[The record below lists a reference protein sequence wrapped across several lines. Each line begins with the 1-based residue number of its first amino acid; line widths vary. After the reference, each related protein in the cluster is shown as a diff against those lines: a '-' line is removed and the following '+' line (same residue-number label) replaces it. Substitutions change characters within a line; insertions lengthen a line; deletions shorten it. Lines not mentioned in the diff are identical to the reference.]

1 MAIKI
6 LSVDDEAPI
15 ELLMKQYF
23 RRKIRAGEYEFFF
36 ARNGV
41 EALAVI
47 ADNPDIEIVL
57 CDINMPEMDG
67 LTLLAKLNEM
77 GNPALQVIMVSA
89 YGDMKNIREAM
100 NKGAFDFATKPIDM
114 EDLSRTIE
122 KAIEHIH
129 YVHETQEE
137 HSELVSL
144 KEDLTSASEIQQYFL
159 PRQFPPFPEI
169 SDKLDIYASMEAA
182 KDVGGDFYDFFRV
195 DADHIALVIADVCGK
210 GIPAA
215 LFMAASQMIIHSK
228 GTQCTNAAECLTE
241 ANHVLT
247 AYSVDDMFVTVF
259 YAIYNT
265 TTGHLTYCNAGHN
278 PPRVLRADGTV
289 EELPKH
295 HNLFMGALDGAVYK
309 EDTLQLGYGNALV
322 MYTDGVTE
330 AKNQKRE
337 EFGTERLDTI
347 LKSMPGKSSRQ
358 IIEAVKTGVTDFV
371 AGAEQ
376 HDDITM
382 LVIKRIK
389 NKE

>member
-41 EALAVI
+41 EALAVM
-47 ADNPDIEIVL
+47 ADNPDIEILL

-67 LTLLAKLNEM
+67 LTLLAKVNEM
-77 GNPALQVIMVSA
+77 HNPALRVIMVSA

-122 KAIEHIH
+122 KAIEQIH

-137 HSELVSL
+137 HTELVSL

-159 PRQFPPFPEI
+159 PRQFPPFPED

-182 KDVGGDFYDFFRV
+182 KEVGGDFYDFFRI
-195 DADHIALVIADVCGK
+195 DDDHIALVIADVCGK

-215 LFMAASQMIIHSK
+215 LFMVLSQTIIRSKTTQSAS
-228 GTQCTNAAECLTE
+228 AAECVTE
-241 ANHVLT
+241 ANHLL
-247 AYSVDDMFVTVF
+247 AGYSKDYMFVTAF
-259 YAIYNT
+259 YAIYHT
-265 TTGHLTYCNAGHN
+265 KTGHVTYCNAGHN
-278 PPRVLRADGTV
+278 LPRVLRADGTIEV
-289 EELPKH
+289 LPKH
-295 HNLFMGALDGAVYK
+295 RNLFMGALDGTTYK
-309 EDTLQLGYGNALV
+309 EGTLQLEHGDTLI
-322 MYTDGVTE
+322 MFTDGVTE
-330 AKNQKRE
+330 AMNQKRE
-337 EFGTERLDTI
+337 EFGTERLDTM
-347 LKSMPGKSSRQ
+347 LKGVSGKSSQQ
-358 IIEAVKTGVTDFV
+358 IIEDIKVGITDFV
-371 AGAEQ
+371 DGAEQ

-382 LVIKRIK
+382 LVLKRK
-389 NKE
+389 

>member
-6 LSVDDEAPI
+6 LSVDNETSI

-36 ARNGV
+36 ARNGL
-41 EALAVI
+41 EALTVM

-57 CDINMPEMDG
+57 CDINMPVMDG
-67 LTLLAKLNEM
+67 LTFLAKVNEM
-77 GNPALQVIMVSA
+77 RNPAIRVIMVSA
-89 YGDMKNIREAM
+89 YGEMKNIREAM

-114 EDLSRTIE
+114 DDLSRTIE
-122 KAIEHIH
+122 KAIEQIH
-129 YVHETQEE
+129 YVHESQEE
-137 HSELVSL
+137 HTELVSL

-159 PRQFPPFPEI
+159 PRVFPPFPEI
-169 SDKLDIYASMEAA
+169 SDRLDIYASMEAA

-195 DADHIALVIADVCGK
+195 DDDHIALVIADVCGK

-228 GTQCTNAAECLTE
+228 GTQRTSAAECLTE
-241 ANHVLT
+241 ANSLLAT
-247 AYSVDDMFVTVF
+247 YSVDDMFVTVF

-265 TTGHLTYCNAGHN
+265 STGRLTYCNAGHN

-289 EELPKH
+289 EPIPKQG
-295 HNLFMGALDGAVYK
+295 NLFMGALAGAVYK
-309 EDTLQLGYGNALV
+309 EATLQLDCGDALV

-330 AKNQKRE
+330 AKNLEHE
-337 EFGTERLDTI
+337 EFGTERLDAM
-347 LKSMPGKSSRQ
+347 LSRLPGKSSRQ
-358 IIEAVKTGVTDFV
+358 IIEEVKTGVNGFV

-382 LVIKRIK
+382 LVLKRK
-389 NKE
+389 

>member
-1 MAIKI
+1 MAAIKI

-36 ARNGV
+36 ARNGLQ
-41 EALAVI
+41 ALSILAN
-47 ADNPDIEIVL
+47 NPDIEIIL
-57 CDINMPEMDG
+57 SDINMPEMDG

-77 GNPALQVIMVSA
+77 GNPAMRVIMVSA
-89 YGDMKNIREAM
+89 YGNMRNIRLAM
-100 NKGAFDFATKPIDM
+100 NNGAFDFATKPIDM

-122 KAIEHIH
+122 KAIEQIR

-159 PRQFPPFPEI
+159 PRKFPPFPEI
-169 SDKLDIYASMEAA
+169 SDKLDIYASMNAA

-215 LFMAASQMIIHSK
+215 LFMAASQMIIHSN
-228 GTQCTNAAECLTE
+228 GIQCTSAAECLME

-247 AYSVDDMFVTVF
+247 VYSVDDMFVTVF

-278 PPRVLRADGTV
+278 PPRVLRADGTI
-289 EELPKH
+289 EDLPRH
-295 HNLFMGALDGAVYK
+295 RNLFMGALDDAVYK
-309 EDTLQLGYGNALV
+309 EDTLLLGHGDALV

-337 EFGTERLDTI
+337 EFGTERLDAI
-347 LKSMPGKSSRQ
+347 LKGMPGKSSQQ
-358 IIEAVKTGVTDFV
+358 IIEAVKAGVADFV

-382 LVIKRIK
+382 LVLKRK
-389 NKE
+389 

>member
-1 MAIKI
+1 MIKI

-41 EALAVI
+41 EALTVMAE
-47 ADNPDIEIVL
+47 NPDIEIVL

-67 LTLLAKLNEM
+67 LTLLAKVNEM
-77 GNPALQVIMVSA
+77 RNPALRVIMVSA
-89 YGDMKNIREAM
+89 YGDMRNIREAM

-122 KAIEHIH
+122 KAIEQIH

-137 HSELVSL
+137 HTELVSL

-228 GTQCTNAAECLTE
+228 GTQCTSAAECLTE
-241 ANHVLT
+241 ANKLLSL
-247 AYSVDDMFVTVF
+247 YSVDDMFVTVF

-265 TTGHLTYCNAGHN
+265 STGHLVYCNAGHN
-278 PPRVLRADGTV
+278 PPRVLRANGTM
-289 EELPKH
+289 EALPRH
-295 HNLFMGALDGAVYK
+295 RNLFMGALKDAVYK
-309 EDTLQLGYGNALV
+309 EDTLQLGHGDALV

-330 AKNQKRE
+330 AKNQKRD
-337 EFGTERLDTI
+337 EFGTERLDAM
-347 LKSMPGKSSRQ
+347 LSSLSGKSSRQ
-358 IIEAVKTGVTDFV
+358 IIEAVKAGITDFV
-371 AGAEQ
+371 ADAEQ

-382 LVIKRIK
+382 LVLER
-389 NKE
+389 N